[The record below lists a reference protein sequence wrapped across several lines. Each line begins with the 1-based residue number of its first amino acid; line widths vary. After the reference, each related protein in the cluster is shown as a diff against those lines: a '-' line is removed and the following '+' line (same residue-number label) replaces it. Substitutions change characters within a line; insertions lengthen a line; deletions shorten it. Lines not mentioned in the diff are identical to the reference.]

1 MAPKLSAKQWALSLT
16 ILAMLLALSLHQFF
30 QLTKNQLTLSF
41 LDVGQGDAILIQTPE
56 YKNILID
63 AGPDGK
69 VVEELSQKLNF
80 FNQKIDLFILTHPD
94 LDHYGGIM
102 DAFQKYPIKKV
113 MITGISG
120 TSKLYSAFIS
130 ELRERDVPIIYPNSD
145 EDIQIS
151 QHAYLDILYPFEG
164 QSLIGQEVK
173 NKNDTSI
180 SLIIRDGEGNPLV
193 LLTGDGEEDEEI
205 ELLLSGQDL
214 QAPIFKLGHHGS
226 KTSNT
231 QGILSAVSAQTFVV
245 SAGKDNKFGHPH
257 EEVLARLADEE
268 VRSTAEEGTLTF
280 VLK

>member
-1 MAPKLSAKQWALSLT
+1 MAPNLSKKQWALSLT
-16 ILAMLLALSLHQFF
+16 ILAILLALSLHQLF
-30 QLTKNQLTLSF
+30 QIIANELTLSF

-69 VVEELSQKLNF
+69 VVDQLSRKLNF

-102 DAFQKYPIKKV
+102 DAFQKYPIEAV
-113 MITGISG
+113 MITGIAGS
-120 TSKLYSAFIS
+120 SQLYSAFLS
-130 ELRERDVPIIYPNSD
+130 ELKERHIPIIYPRSLK
-145 EDIQIS
+145 DIQIS
-151 QHAYLDILYPFEG
+151 RNAYLDILYPFEG
-164 QSLIGQEVK
+164 VSLIGQEVK

-180 SLIIRDGEGNPLV
+180 SLILRNGAGEPLA

-214 QAPIFKLGHHGS
+214 QAAIFKLGHHGS
-226 KTSNT
+226 KTSNID
-231 QGILSAVSAQTFVV
+231 GMLSAVDAETFVV

-257 EEVLARLADEE
+257 EEVLARLENQDI
-268 VRSTAEEGTLTF
+268 RYTWEGGVTF
-280 VLK
+280 IFP